1 VADMKNQNAQT
12 WAGVIIL
19 LFGVLILIQSFF
31 YSYSSSLGP
40 GPGMFPLWLSGSL
53 ILLSIMHIVRSIK
66 KEGGNLTRILPKGND
81 LRKLLKI
88 LSALVG
94 FALLLPV
101 VGFTV
106 AGSIFLFILLSG
118 EYKWYSNAMISIG
131 VTALLFWLFKGLLS
145 VPLPVN
151 YFGF

>member
-1 VADMKNQNAQT
+1 MRNLNAQT

-31 YSYSSSLGP
+31 YSYSSNLGP
-40 GPGMFPLWLSGSL
+40 GPGMFPLWLSGIL
-53 ILLSIMHIVRSIK
+53 ILLSIMHIVKSIK
-66 KEGGNLTRILPKGND
+66 KEGGKLPRLLPKGND

-94 FALLLPV
+94 FTLLIPF
-101 VGFTV
+101 VGFTI
-106 AGSIFLFILLSG
+106 AGFIFLFILLSG

-131 VTALLFWLFKGLLS
+131 VTALMFWVFNGLLS